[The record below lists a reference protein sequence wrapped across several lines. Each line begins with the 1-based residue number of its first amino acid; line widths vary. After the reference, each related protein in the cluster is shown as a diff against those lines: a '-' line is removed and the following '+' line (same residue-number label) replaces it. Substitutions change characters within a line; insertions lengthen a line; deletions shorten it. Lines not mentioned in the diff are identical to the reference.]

1 MKHRIS
7 ACVVS
12 KHLASWR
19 TGVRRAFTLVELL
32 VVIAIIGILVALLLP
47 AIQAAR
53 EAARRTQCKNQ
64 LKQIGLAILH
74 HADTFR
80 VFPTGGAGPSVDIAN
95 YVANGRPFGPD
106 KQGLNWT
113 YQILPFLEEDAIR
126 GITTQAQLQ
135 SAQVP
140 LYVCPS
146 RRSVATRTSANGV
159 APTFFPV
166 DYAGAQPCTFQC
178 PPGSPGCPAPATRYN
193 PLDSV
198 PLAKTGYVAN
208 QLSFWG
214 GKNGAVAD
222 ASAMDNQVYDGVI
235 VRSRWRF
242 TGKDASGQSIGT
254 FLNNVPGPVKFARIT
269 DGTSH
274 TFMVGEKYVRSDLYD
289 GGSKSDDK
297 GWTDGWDPDAM
308 RSTCFQPY
316 QDSDGS
322 GFQFQPLNS
331 PNDLFGID
339 RDVYYF
345 GSAHSGGFN
354 GIFADGSV
362 HTLNYDIDVVLFNG
376 LTTRAGDEIIDG
388 SVVN

>member
-1 MKHRIS
+1 
-7 ACVVS
+7 
-12 KHLASWR
+12 
-19 TGVRRAFTLVELL
+19 
-32 VVIAIIGILVALLLP
+32 
-47 AIQAAR
+47 
-53 EAARRTQCKNQ
+53 
-64 LKQIGLAILH
+64 
-74 HADTFR
+74 
-80 VFPTGGAGPSVDIAN
+80 
-95 YVANGRPFGPD
+95 
-106 KQGLNWT
+106 
-113 YQILPFLEEDAIR
+113 
-126 GITTQAQLQ
+126 
-135 SAQVP
+135 
-140 LYVCPS
+140 
-146 RRSVATRTSANGV
+146 
-159 APTFFPV
+159 
-166 DYAGAQPCTFQC
+166 
-178 PPGSPGCPAPATRYN
+178 
-193 PLDSV
+193 V

-214 GKNGAVAD
+214 GQNGGVAD

-235 VRSRWRF
+235 VRSAWRF
-242 TGKDASGQSIGT
+242 ASKT
-254 FLNNVPGPVKFARIT
+254 FASNVPGPTKFSRIT

-308 RSTCFQPY
+308 RSTCFPPF

-362 HTLNYDIDVVLFNG
+362 HTLTYDIDILLFNG
-376 LTTRAGDEIIDG
+376 LATRAGGESTDN